1 MAARERMAFTTQLK
15 TGEEMTPTSTL
26 PPSAVG
32 VGKKSKL
39 TILGYVSFFSVPD
52 RPVAIKRLR
61 KEWLLA
67 GLDPQAL
74 PEDPRSLYLFKRAMR
89 EQEGKVRTADG
100 GVIETDVKDVLENGD
115 LCIYQISR
123 VVRDADEREVDYP
136 KAMRVVYN
144 KAAEEMK
151 FDPLGEVPRAE
162 VLPMMEAIQDYF
174 ENNGKMIDGRKVRTV
189 VRNFLKDDRDEQGG
203 VVGLSGENLRG
214 KGGGVYF
221 IAAKYKDEL
230 EALEQALEGLYED
243 GAAYLHSIPLAD
255 GEGERELVR
264 RHHLNNTKHEIEEAM
279 ADVAKL
285 LRSDRKHAVRSD
297 VAAHHW
303 RRLRALQRRAAEYK
317 GLLKDENEDIDA
329 ATEMLQ
335 RQLDKLPGA

>member
-1 MAARERMAFTTQLK
+1 
-15 TGEEMTPTSTL
+15 MTPPTSTVA
-26 PPSAVG
+26 PDVIAVG
-32 VGKKSKL
+32 RKSKL
-39 TILGYVSFFSVPD
+39 PVLGYLTWFSVPD
-52 RPVAIKRLR
+52 RPVSIKKLR

-89 EQEGKVRTADG
+89 AQEGKVRTEDG
-100 GVIETDVKDVLENGD
+100 GVIETDVKDVLETGD

-123 VVRDADEREVDYP
+123 VVRDADERQVDYP

-144 KAAEEMK
+144 KQAQEMK
-151 FDPLGEVPRAE
+151 FDPLGEVPRGE
-162 VLPMMEAIQDYF
+162 ILPMMEAIQDYF
-174 ENNGKMIDGRKVRTV
+174 ENNAKMIDGRKVRTV
-189 VRNFLKDDRDEQGG
+189 VRNFLKDDSDEQGG
-203 VVGLSGENLRG
+203 IVGLSGENLRG

-230 EALEQALEGLYED
+230 EALESALDGLYDD
-243 GAAYLHSIPLAD
+243 GAAYLHSVPLAD
-255 GEGERELVR
+255 SASERELVR

-317 GLLKDENEDIDA
+317 GLLKDENEDIDQ
-329 ATEMLQ
+329 ATELLQ
-335 RQLDKLPGA
+335 KQLDKLPGA